1 MLSEIKHYVSR
12 VSKESYWHCAIDDHS
27 HVDVASQK
35 GIYLRLRITGVKDK
49 YDKDI
54 ILFSQKGVR

>member
-12 VSKESYWHCAIDDHS
+12 VSKESYRHCAIDDHS

-35 GIYLRLRITGVKDK
+35 GIYLRLTITRVKNK

-54 ILFSQKGVR
+54 IKKKKKGVR